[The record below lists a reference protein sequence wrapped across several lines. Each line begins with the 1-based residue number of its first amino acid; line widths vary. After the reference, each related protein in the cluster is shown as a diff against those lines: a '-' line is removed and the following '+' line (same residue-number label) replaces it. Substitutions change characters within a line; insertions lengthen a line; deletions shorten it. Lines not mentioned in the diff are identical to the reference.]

1 MPNSKNR
8 FFCEKQIPAS
18 QVLKETKVKPQS
30 ICRALIIVAVVGW
43 PLPGWAGAPTE
54 TVKKLVESVRSYK
67 KETPTL
73 SAQERTANVQAQK
86 VAEETLAIQDLAKN
100 VLGAQWEKIGANE
113 QKNFTQLLVNL
124 FQKVAYPK
132 SAEFFGDLRIDYTNE
147 RITGSEAVVETTVS
161 HPKEGQVAIEYQLHQ
176 ARGKWTIS
184 DVLLDGVSM
193 VTNVRTQIQQVIAK
207 ESYQGL
213 VKRMRDKLAES

>member
-1 MPNSKNR
+1 M
-8 FFCEKQIPAS
+8 
-18 QVLKETKVKPQS
+18 KVKFS
-30 ICRALIIVAVVGW
+30 VVCGTLTVVAVLAV
-43 PLPGWAGAPTE
+43 PQPGRAGAPTE

-67 KETPTL
+67 KDSPTL
-73 SAQERTANVQAQK
+73 SAQERAANAQAQK

-100 VLGAQWEKIGANE
+100 VLGAQWEKIGATE
-113 QKNFTQLLVNL
+113 QKNFTQLLMSL
-124 FQKVAYPK
+124 FQKIAYPK

-147 RITGSEAVVETTVS
+147 RVNGNDATVETTVS
-161 HPKEGQVAIEYQLHQ
+161 HPKEGQVAIDYQLRDGQ
-176 ARGKWTIS
+176 GKWIIY

-193 VTNVRTQIQQVIAK
+193 ATNVRTQIQQVMAK

>member
-1 MPNSKNR
+1 MM
-8 FFCEKQIPAS
+8 
-18 QVLKETKVKPQS
+18 
-30 ICRALIIVAVVGW
+30 VAVLAS
-43 PLPGWAGAPTE
+43 PLSGQAGTPTE
-54 TVKKLVESVRSYK
+54 TVKQLVESVRAYR

-73 SAQERTANVQAQK
+73 SAQERAANTQAQK
-86 VAEETLAIQDLAKN
+86 AMEETLAIQELAKT
-100 VLGAQWEKIGANE
+100 VLGAQWEKIGATE

-132 SAEFFGDLRIDYTNE
+132 SAAFFSDLRIDYTNE
-147 RITGSEAVVETTVS
+147 RIDGGEAVVATTVS
-161 HPKEGQVAIEYQLHQ
+161 HPKEGQIAIEYQLRQ
-176 ARGKWTIS
+176 AQGKWMIH

-193 VTNVRTQIQQVIAK
+193 VTNVRTQIQQVIVK